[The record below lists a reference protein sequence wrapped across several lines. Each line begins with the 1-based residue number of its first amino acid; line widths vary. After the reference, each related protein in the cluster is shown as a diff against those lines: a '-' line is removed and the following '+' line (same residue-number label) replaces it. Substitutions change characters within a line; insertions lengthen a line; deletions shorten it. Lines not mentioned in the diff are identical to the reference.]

1 MEDNISY
8 PAGALDISK
17 GLYVKMI
24 MFIEFL
30 CNGKGTSNGNPF
42 SPRENRTKIKRGPSP
57 YSSFSSLFDSKGYA
71 EYCSDMFQITP
82 EPEKHQWGLLTVMA
96 DHPNQKFEDF
106 ILDRCTDGNLLVFQE
121 KFFKFS
127 VCKSCG

>member
-1 MEDNISY
+1 
-8 PAGALDISK
+8 
-17 GLYVKMI
+17 

-30 CNGKGTSNGNPF
+30 CNSKGTSNSNPF
-42 SPRENRTKIKRGPSP
+42 SSREYRTKMKRGASP
-57 YSSFSSLFDSKGYA
+57 YSSFSSRSDSKGYA

-82 EPEKHQWGLLTVMA
+82 EPEKHQWGLLTDMA
-96 DHPNQKFEDF
+96 DHPDQKFEDF

-121 KFFKFS
+121 KCFKFS